1 MIFNYQSDKSLFNIH
16 DRDID
21 ECLYQNYYTDNEI
34 EMDKLIQ
41 SMNLPINKY
50 DEFKLF
56 KELYQKI
63 VEFNDL
69 R

>member
-1 MIFNYQSDKSLFNIH
+1 
-16 DRDID
+16 
-21 ECLYQNYYTDNEI
+21 
-34 EMDKLIQ
+34 MDKLIQ

-63 VEFNDL
+63 V
-69 R
+69 